1 VRRMVAVSVA
11 LLGMSGATWAQGV
24 SPVDCPPGFRCVPD
38 SSPAGG
44 LAREY
49 AAREQE
55 LAEQRRALCQM
66 NARLNEDIAVGGAAI
81 ADPGNAWAAQSALD
95 GARLSSACQ

>member
-1 VRRMVAVSVA
+1 VRRMVVVSVA

-24 SPVDCPPGFRCVPD
+24 SPVDCPPGFRCLPD
-38 SSPAGG
+38 NSPAGD
-44 LAREY
+44 LARQN

-66 NARLNEDIAVGGAAI
+66 NARLNEDIAVGSAAI
-81 ADPGNAWAAQSALD
+81 ADPGNAWAARSALD
-95 GARLSSACQ
+95 DARLNSACR